1 MRLSLVVLFGL
12 VGLAVPGRSQGP
24 APTGPPPPI
33 AELKLPGG
41 AHGLAGFGDAYLV
54 TSDRNLVLVDKDCKR
69 ARTVATEKS
78 FLLHVAVAPDGKHV
92 AYGCGENATGGVV
105 RVLDYQFR
113 VVHTLTTPADT
124 CVRSLAFDPKGATLA
139 VTALSQTGG
148 GHKTVY
154 YDVATGKQAHLP
166 DRLCNDIVTVAYMA
180 DGKHLLLATADGPV
194 RVVATDTNE
203 DVGVL
208 EHADRVQHLALSAD
222 GRYLA
227 CYGLFNDIFLWDLP
241 ARKLLRQLSG
251 HTESVQSVAVDGEAG
266 LVASGSFDKSV
277 RVWAISTGEL
287 VWERADAHPNGPSY
301 VALSGSGKAVVS
313 FGVNEDVVRVWDLPK
328 KDSAPKGGRR

>member
-1 MRLSLVVLFGL
+1 MRLPLVVLLGL
-12 VGLAVPGRSQGP
+12 VGLAVTGRSQGP
-24 APTGPPPPI
+24 ALKAPPPPT

-41 AHGLAGFGDAYLV
+41 AHGLAGFGDAYLA
-54 TSDRNLVLVDKDCKR
+54 TSDRNLVLVDKDFKH

-78 FLLHVAVAPDGKHV
+78 FLLHVAASLDRKHV
-92 AYGCGENATGGVV
+92 AYGCGEPATGGVV

-113 VVHTLTTPADT
+113 VAHTLTTPADT
-124 CVRSLAFDPKGATLA
+124 LVRSLAFDPKGATLA
-139 VTALSQTGG
+139 VTALPQTGG

-166 DRLCNDIVTVAYMA
+166 DRLCNDIVTVAYTP

-194 RVVATDTNE
+194 RVVADDTNE

-208 EHADRVQHLALSAD
+208 EHADRVQDMVVSAD

-227 CYGLFNDIFLWDLP
+227 CSGLFDDIFLWDLP
-241 ARKLLRQLSG
+241 ARKLLRKLTG
-251 HTESVQSVAVDGEAG
+251 HTESVRSVALDGEAG

-277 RVWAISTGEL
+277 RVWSISTGEV
-287 VWERADAHPNGPSY
+287 VWERADAHPHGLSY

-313 FGVNEDVVRVWDLPK
+313 FGVNDDVVRAWDLPK
-328 KDSAPKGGRR
+328 KDSAPK